1 MSAKILVADDEQ
13 SLRFVLGKA
22 LEAKGYAVD
31 YAVDGDEAWK
41 RLGEGGYALAFLD
54 VKMPGPSGLD
64 LLTRCRGLA
73 RPPMVIIMTAQ
84 NTMQNAV
91 QAMKLGAYDYLTKP
105 FDLEQAELLAARA
118 LESRR
123 KERELATA
131 VPKAPA
137 GAEAAPPAAE
147 GEPVLLGRSGPMQQI
162 YKLIGRVA
170 DSTAAV
176 LIHGESGTGKELIA
190 RITHL
195 NSSRAKQPFVAVNAA
210 AIPRDLLE
218 SELFGHEKGAF
229 TGATDRRK
237 GKFELASGGTLFLD
251 EIGEMSLDL
260 QSKLLRVLQDGTID
274 RVGGEKPIRVDVRL
288 ITATNRQLSDMVRDR
303 TFREDLYYRLNV
315 IQIEVPPLRARKED
329 IPLLADSFL
338 ARYSAQFSLGNRYL
352 APDAVEALRNYAF
365 PGNVRELENLVKRAL
380 LLSSGN
386 VISRDDIV
394 QFFSTDPVPGAAEAE
409 ASLES
414 LVEQHL
420 VRFIMKTDLNRRGE
434 LYHQV
439 LEMAERPLLRLVLDR
454 LHSNQLRAADA
465 LGINRN
471 TLRKRL
477 KELGLKE

>member
-1 MSAKILVADDEQ
+1 MPPARVLVADDEQ

-22 LEAKGYAVD
+22 LEARNYAVE
-31 YAVDGDEAWK
+31 YASDGDEAWK
-41 RLGEGGYALAFLD
+41 KITTGNYALAFLD

-64 LLTRCRGLA
+64 LLTRCKTMSQ
-73 RPPMVIIMTAQ
+73 PPMVIIMTAQ

-105 FDLEQAELLAARA
+105 FDLAEAENLAARA

-123 KERELATA
+123 KEKELA
-131 VPKAPA
+131 
-137 GAEAAPPAAE
+137 AEPPPVSREPAAPPGDA
-147 GEPVLLGRSGPMQQI
+147 PILLGRSGAMQQI

-190 RITHL
+190 RVIHL
-195 NSSRAKQPFVAVNAA
+195 NSSRHDQPFVPVNAA

-274 RVGGEKPIRVDVRL
+274 RVGGEKSIKVDVRL
-288 ITATNRQLSDMVRDR
+288 VTATNRNLNEMVRDR
-303 TFREDLYYRLNV
+303 TFREDLFYRLNV
-315 IQIEVPPLRARKED
+315 ILIEVPPLRARRED
-329 IPLLADSFL
+329 IPLLADNFL
-338 ARYSAQFSLGNRYL
+338 KRYAAQFNLGSRYL
-352 APDAVEALRNYAF
+352 APEAIEALQNYTF

-394 QFFSTDPVPGAAEAE
+394 QFFSTEPIPGVDGAE

-414 LVEQHL
+414 TVEQHL
-420 VRFIMKTDLNRRGE
+420 NRLLLKTDLNKAGN

-439 LEMAERPLLRLVLDR
+439 LEMVERPLLRLVLER
-454 LHSNQLRAADA
+454 LHSNQLRAADT

-477 KELGLKE
+477 RELGLKE

>member
-1 MSAKILVADDEQ
+1 MPTRVLVADDEQ

-22 LEAKGYAVD
+22 LEARDFEVEYAS
-31 YAVDGDEAWK
+31 DGDEAWGK
-41 RLGEGGYALAFLD
+41 LSGSSYTLAFLD
-54 VKMPGPSGLD
+54 VKMPGPSGLEI
-64 LLTRCRGLA
+64 LAKCRELA
-73 RPPMVIIMTAQ
+73 NPPMVIIMTAQ

-91 QAMKLGAYDYLTKP
+91 QAMKLGAFDYLTKP
-105 FDLEQAELLAARA
+105 FDLTEAENLAVRA

-123 KERELATA
+123 REKELAS
-131 VPKAPA
+131 APA
-137 GAEAAPPAAE
+137 PVAREKDTGGAVSQD
-147 GEPVLLGRSGPMQQI
+147 GPVLLGRSPAMQQI

-190 RITHL
+190 RVIHQ
-195 NSSRAKQPFVAVNAA
+195 NSSRAEQPFVPVNAA

-237 GKFELASGGTLFLD
+237 GKFELASSGTLFLD

-288 ITATNRQLSDMVRDR
+288 VTATNRNLNEMVRDR

-315 IQIEVPPLRARKED
+315 ILIEVPPLRARRDD

-338 ARYSAQFSLGNRYL
+338 RRYSAQFNLGTRYL
-352 APDAVEALRNYAF
+352 APEAIEALRGYSF

-380 LLSSGN
+380 LLSSGS

-394 QFFSTDPVPGAAEAE
+394 QFFSTEPIPGAEGAE

-414 LVEQHL
+414 AVEQHL
-420 VRFIMKTDLNRRGE
+420 NRLLMKTDLNKPGN

-439 LEMAERPLLRLVLDR
+439 IEMTERPLLRLVLER
-454 LHSNQLRAADA
+454 LHANQLRAADA

-477 KELGLKE
+477 RELGLKE